1 MLEHNCLLCGAT
13 AVQPLCP
20 ACAGMLPHFFETCP
34 VCAIP
39 SGGSRTCGRCLAH
52 PPHFDRTVAAWAYAF
67 PVDRLVQSLKFHHRL
82 DLAPWLAEVLSRRI
96 ELPDAA
102 VVCVPLHA
110 SRLARRGFNQ
120 SLEIARHYAVATN
133 GEFHPFA
140 IEKHRR
146 TPPQAELPLKERVKN
161 ARGAYRCKEAFS
173 GRTVAV
179 IDDVMTTGASLNE
192 IARILKI
199 AGASS
204 VVNVVVARTPPIE
217 YW

>member
-1 MLEHNCLLCGAT
+1 M
-13 AVQPLCP
+13 
-20 ACAGMLPHFFETCP
+20 
-34 VCAIP
+34 
-39 SGGSRTCGRCLAH
+39 
-52 PPHFDRTVAAWAYAF
+52 
-67 PVDRLVQSLKFHHRL
+67 
-82 DLAPWLAEVLSRRI
+82 
-96 ELPDAA
+96 
-102 VVCVPLHA
+102 
-110 SRLARRGFNQ
+110 
-120 SLEIARHYAVATN
+120 EIARHYAVATN